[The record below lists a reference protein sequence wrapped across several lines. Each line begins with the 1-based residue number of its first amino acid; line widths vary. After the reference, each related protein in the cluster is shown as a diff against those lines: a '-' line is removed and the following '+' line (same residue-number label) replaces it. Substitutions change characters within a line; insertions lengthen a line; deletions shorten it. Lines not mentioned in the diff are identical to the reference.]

1 MPKAIKGTVQ
11 RRPPEPS
18 ANRSEIDDWLGRQ
31 MPSLQPIVQ
40 AVDGSIRAMVP
51 GLHYAIKWKRPYYG
65 LPELGWIIE
74 LAAYDVSVNVVFF
87 GGADFDTPPP
97 LGTADR
103 TRYVKLTTLEE
114 ARRPELQNWIEQA
127 SRTPGWGLA
136 IATLRSVG
144 RVTRSSAVRNV
155 LEGLVAVDVDDPHVL
170 GLEVC
175 RTASS
180 LSGSIGAAPPH
191 VDRVTGRLHASMA
204 VTWAIRRPRNDRA
217 AHDR

>member
-1 MPKAIKGTVQ
+1 
-11 RRPPEPS
+11 
-18 ANRSEIDDWLGRQ
+18 

-40 AVDGSIRAMVP
+40 AVDGSIRATVP

-65 LPELGWIIE
+65 LPELGWIID

-127 SRTPGWGLA
+127 CRTPGWA
-136 IATLRSVG
+136 WR
-144 RVTRSSAVRNV
+144 
-155 LEGLVAVDVDDPHVL
+155 
-170 GLEVC
+170 
-175 RTASS
+175 
-180 LSGSIGAAPPH
+180 
-191 VDRVTGRLHASMA
+191 
-204 VTWAIRRPRNDRA
+204 
-217 AHDR
+217 